1 MRWPLQRFQVDS
13 CFTLPTCLRIP
24 EEFSKK
30 ICKIMIWEKKRCLY
44 TCPWLLL
51 GYRQTYQAV
60 TCYRHT
66 ALDLTLDYLVAK
78 AKIREGGLQWLK
90 LWELAWSST
99 AASLLICNFET
110 IIQCDFYFCF
120 WFCICIN
127 KKNLLSWNKIKPS
140 KAHDIPRCW
149 RMSPGLHW
157 YTFSCST
164 GPRKNSEII
173 PRLFV
178 FQN

>member
-1 MRWPLQRFQVDS
+1 MGWPLQRFQADS

-30 ICKIMIWEKKRCLY
+30 ICKIMICEKEWFLD

-51 GYRQTYQAV
+51 DYRQTYQLV

-78 AKIREGGLQWLK
+78 AKIRERGLQWLN
-90 LWELAWSST
+90 LWELAWSSST
-99 AASLLICNFET
+99 TSLLICNFEK

-120 WFCICIN
+120 WFCICISK
-127 KKNLLSWNKIKPS
+127 KKNYYLETRSNLL
-140 KAHDIPRCW
+140 
-149 RMSPGLHW
+149 
-157 YTFSCST
+157 
-164 GPRKNSEII
+164 
-173 PRLFV
+173 RLV
-178 FQN
+178 TYPDAEGCNLAYIGTLPAAPLSLGKTVK